1 MNAANSYQDKF
12 ALYTQWTQG
21 SNNPEGINKALYDKI
36 QFTDGNNN
44 IVPFN
49 FVFGKFTIEI
59 MGDYPVGPNVA
70 LPNMIV
76 TPKLTVGYLIDKQY

>member
-1 MNAANSYQDKF
+1 MISYDETKEYRNTKLYESLEAALTYQDIF

-44 IVPFN
+44 IVP
-49 FVFGKFTIEI
+49 
-59 MGDYPVGPNVA
+59 
-70 LPNMIV
+70 
-76 TPKLTVGYLIDKQY
+76 LILFLINLQLK